1 MASPKIADRPFLR
14 LVWLF
19 AGLVGFGF
27 SLALIVV
34 ADIGLPPWD
43 VFHQGVSRQLGWSL
57 GTAVI
62 IASGFVLLIWIPIRE
77 RPGIG
82 TIANAIVVGLV
93 LDASLAVLPDDVDSL
108 AVRVGLLISGIV
120 INGFTTGFY
129 IGAGLGPGPR
139 DGLMTGIAK
148 RGPSIRLVRTSI
160 EVTVL
165 TIGALL
171 GGGLGVGTLLFALSI
186 GPLAQIFIPRL
197 ALDSIRSSETA
208 YPD

>member
-1 MASPKIADRPFLR
+1 MTAFTIEDRPLLR
-14 LVWLF
+14 LLWLMT
-19 AGLVGFGF
+19 GLVGFGF
-27 SLALIVV
+27 SLALIVI

-43 VFHQGVSRQLGWSL
+43 VFHQGVSEQLGWSL
-57 GTAVI
+57 GTSVVVT
-62 IASGFVLLIWIPIRE
+62 SGFVLLLWIPIRE

-82 TIANAIVVGLV
+82 TIANAIVVGVV
-93 LDASLAVLPDDVDSL
+93 LDLSLAVLPDDVDSM
-108 AVRVGLLISGIV
+108 AARIALLLGGILL
-120 INGFTTGFY
+120 NGFTTGFY

-148 RGPSIRLVRTSI
+148 KGPSIRLVRTSI

-171 GGGLGVGTLLFALSI
+171 GGGFGVGTVLFALSI

-197 ALDSIRSSETA
+197 SLDRAASPSEQ
-208 YPD
+208 